1 MIGMLEQ
8 LYCEVSVIVD
18 VCDDMMLEL
27 RKVRGTLLKW
37 IMKLR
42 VIDAKKIGYKE
53 EKGNRQIGNMSKTVQ
68 IEAG

>member
-1 MIGMLEQ
+1 MLEQ

-27 RKVRGTLLKW
+27 RKVRGRLLKW

-53 EKGNRQIGNMSKTVQ
+53 EKGNLQIGNKSKTVQ

>member
-27 RKVRGTLLKW
+27 RKVRGRLL
-37 IMKLR
+37 
-42 VIDAKKIGYKE
+42 
-53 EKGNRQIGNMSKTVQ
+53 
-68 IEAG
+68 